1 MFQTRVTEMLGIKYP
16 IVLGGMM
23 WAGTAELAAAVSNAG
38 GLGIIASGNF
48 PTPSEMRAEIRR
60 LKSLT
65 DKPFGVNVSVTPT
78 FRAVDRQAL
87 VDTAIEEGATAVE
100 TAGPNA
106 DQITGNIKKSQ
117 TKWIHKCA
125 QVKNA
130 ITAERWGADM
140 VTVVGYECGGAPPM
154 NEVTT
159 FILVPLVVDVLKVPV
174 LAGGGVG
181 DARGFVA
188 AMALGAE
195 GVVMGSRFVATK
207 DCAVHRN
214 IKEAIVQ
221 AKETDTMLVQRSIG
235 TMERV
240 LRNELAETVVAME
253 ERGATLEELRTH
265 IAGERT
271 AKAWREGD
279 VVMGMLACGQIAGLI
294 RDVVSVEEVVDGIVK
309 GAVEIHQRLSPGKG
323 YQTARQ
329 P

>member
-1 MFQTRVTEMLGIKYP
+1 MFKTRVTEMLGIKYP
-16 IVLGGMM
+16 IILGGMM

-48 PTPSEMRAEIRR
+48 PSPSEMRAEIRR

-87 VDTAIEEGATAVE
+87 VDTAIEEGATAIE

-106 DQITGNIKKSQ
+106 DQITGNVKESK

-130 ITAERWGADM
+130 ITAERWGADI
-140 VTVVGYECGGAPPM
+140 VTVVGYECGGAPPL

-159 FILVPLVVDVLKVPV
+159 FILVPLVVDALEVPV

-188 AMALGAE
+188 ALALGAE

-207 DCAVHRN
+207 ECVAHQN
-214 IKEAIVQ
+214 IKEAIVK
-221 AKETDTMLVQRSIG
+221 ARETDTLLVQRSIG

-240 LRNELAETVVAME
+240 LRNELSETVVAME
-253 ERGATLEELRTH
+253 ERGAALEELREF
-265 IAGERT
+265 IGGERT
-271 AKAWREGD
+271 ARAWQMGD
-279 VVMGMLACGQIAGLI
+279 TDMGMLACGQIAGQI
-294 RDVVSVEEVVDGIVK
+294 REIVSVKELIDSIIQ
-309 GAVEIHQRLSPGKG
+309 GAAAIHERLSPH
-323 YQTARQ
+323 
-329 P
+329 

>member
-16 IVLGGMM
+16 IILGGMM

-48 PTPSEMRAEIRR
+48 PSPSEMRAEIRR

-87 VDTAIEEGATAVE
+87 VDTAIEEGATAIE

-106 DQITGNIKKSQ
+106 DQITGNIKESK

-125 QVKNA
+125 QVRNA
-130 ITAERWGADM
+130 TTAERWGADM
-140 VTVVGYECGGAPPM
+140 VTVVGYECGGAPPL

-159 FILVPLVVDVLKVPV
+159 FILVPLVVDALEVPV

-188 AMALGAE
+188 ALALGAE

-207 DCAVHRN
+207 ECVAHQK
-214 IKEAIVQ
+214 IKEAIVK
-221 AKETDTMLVQRSIG
+221 ARETDTLLVQRSLG

-240 LRNELAETVVAME
+240 LRNELSETVVAME
-253 ERGATLEELRTH
+253 GRGATLEELREF
-265 IAGERT
+265 IGGERT
-271 AKAWREGD
+271 ARAWQVGD
-279 VVMGMLACGQIAGLI
+279 TDMGMLACGQIAGQI
-294 RDVVSVEEVVDGIVK
+294 REIVSVKELIDGIIQ
-309 GAVEIHQRLSPGKG
+309 GAVAIHERLSPH
-323 YQTARQ
+323 
-329 P
+329 